1 MTARDRIAA
10 LDELDATE
18 LCASAESTLQSLV
31 EIMNEETTLLRA
43 GHFRQASALTG
54 HKTTLAQEY
63 VTLARTVQ
71 RQLPR
76 LRLEAPEELE
86 RLESGHE
93 RLATQ
98 MAENLRVVATVRDVT
113 ETLLTDVAA
122 AVGGQS
128 QPKTYD
134 ASGEMTAST
143 NSARGISIN
152 RAL

>member
-1 MTARDRIAA
+1 LTARDRISA
-10 LDELDATE
+10 LDDLDAQE
-18 LCASAESTLQSLV
+18 LCSSAESILQSLV

-43 GHFRQASALTG
+43 GHFRQASGLTG
-54 HKTTLAQEY
+54 QKTTLAQEY

-98 MAENLRVVATVRDVT
+98 MAENLRVIATVRDVT

-122 AVGGQS
+122 TVGGHN

-134 ASGEMTAST
+134 AQGEMITSARP
-143 NSARGISIN
+143 ARGISVN

>member
-1 MTARDRIAA
+1 LTARDRIAA
-10 LDELDATE
+10 LDELDARE
-18 LCASAESTLQSLV
+18 LCSSAESTLQSLV

-63 VTLARTVQ
+63 VSLARTVQ

-86 RLESGHE
+86 SLESGHD

-98 MAENLRVVATVRDVT
+98 MAENLRVIAAVRDVT
-113 ETLLTDVAA
+113 QTLLTDVAV
-122 AVGGQS
+122 AVGGQN

-134 ASGEMTAST
+134 AHGELAASAS
-143 NSARGISIN
+143 SARGLSIN